1 MDLVTGATGFIGGIL
16 ARKLLEQGKKVRCL
30 VRSLEKA
37 RPLAEAGAE
46 LVQGD
51 LARPE
56 AAFRALAGV
65 DRVFHL
71 AGVTKALRKQ
81 DYWRGNVE
89 ASLNLARA
97 FSLQGRG
104 RFLALSSLAAAGPSR
119 PGVPRTE
126 EDEPA
131 PVSLY
136 GTSKLAGE
144 RAVTSLP
151 EPHSW
156 TILRPP
162 IVYGPGDRDFFLVFK
177 AARRKRVPLALPDQ
191 VCSLVHVEDLV
202 RAVLLAAEDPAAHR
216 KVYFVSSPPDLSGRE
231 MVELAGRVQGRSPRI
246 QPVPAWA
253 AALTCR
259 LAWLWA
265 WIRGRPGIL
274 SPDKAREM
282 VQPGWACDS
291 SRIREELGWSPAL
304 THEEGFR
311 RTLAWYRKEGWLKEG
326 RGGAKPDPKPKR

>member
-1 MDLVTGATGFIGGIL
+1 MDLVTGATGFIGGVL
-16 ARKLLEQGKKVRCL
+16 ARKLLEQGRKVRCL
-30 VRSLEKA
+30 VRSLEKG

-56 AAFRALAGV
+56 TSFRILAGV

-71 AGVTKALRKQ
+71 AGVTKALRRQ
-81 DYWRGNVE
+81 DYWEGNVQ

-97 FSLQGRG
+97 FSLHGRG
-104 RFLALSSLAAAGPSR
+104 RMVALSSLAAAGPSR
-119 PGVPRTE
+119 PGAPRRE
-126 EDEPA
+126 EDPPE

-136 GTSKLAGE
+136 GQSKLAGE
-144 RAVTSLP
+144 RALTSLP

-156 TILRPP
+156 TVLRPP

-177 AARRKRVPLALPDQ
+177 SARRKKVPLAFPGQ
-191 VCSLVHVEDLV
+191 ICSLVHVEDLV
-202 RAVLLAAEDPAAHR
+202 RAILLAGEADRAHR
-216 KVYFVSSPPDLSGRE
+216 RVYFVAAPPDLSGRE
-231 MVELAGRVQGRSPRI
+231 MVELAGRVQGKNPKI
-246 QPVPAWA
+246 QAVPPW
-253 AALTCR
+253 TVGWVCR
-259 LAWLWA
+259 AAWLWA
-265 WIRGRPGIL
+265 WIRGKPGIL

-291 SRIREELGWSPAL
+291 SRIQEELEWSPAL

-311 RTLAWYRKEGWLKEG
+311 QTLAWYREKGWL
-326 RGGAKPDPKPKR
+326 P